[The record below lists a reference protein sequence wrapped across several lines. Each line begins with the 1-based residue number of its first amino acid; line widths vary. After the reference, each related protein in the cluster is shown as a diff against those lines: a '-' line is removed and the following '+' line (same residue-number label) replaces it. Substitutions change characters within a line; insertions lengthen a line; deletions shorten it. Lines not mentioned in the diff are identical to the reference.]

1 MTESNRSHLSQ
12 LYGPPTVY
20 LTSKPPSLHSG
31 LPFSAPVL
39 HEGSEHEAEIA
50 AGDEGGESE
59 GREYQ
64 HVHLLACRLQHH

>member
-1 MTESNRSHLSQ
+1 MVLPLFTSLLSHHLCIRVSHSQ
-12 LYGPPTVY
+12 
-20 LTSKPPSLHSG
+20 
-31 LPFSAPVL
+31 PVL

-50 AGDEGGESE
+50 AADEGGESE